1 METARLKDLDK
12 TGYSEVLEEKLM
24 TAPDQ
29 WRPLHPFSHWE
40 LDVAPLTVPTQMRY
54 LTLDEQRVLA
64 KSLRG
69 SVRLLSKGKKPYSN
83 N

>member
-1 METARLKDLDK
+1 METAIDK

-24 TAPDQ
+24 IDSDQ
-29 WRPLHPFSHWE
+29 WRALHPFSHWD

-54 LTLDEQRVLA
+54 LTLGEQRVLA

-69 SVRLLSKGKKPYSN
+69 SVRLLGKGKKSYPN
-83 N
+83 K